1 MQITSYLSFGGNC
14 EDAFTCYAELLGG
27 KIEVMIMFDDMA
39 AKMGASEEWRSKVM
53 HAELVFGD
61 QLVMGTDEPPARRK
75 PPQGMW
81 LTLCFT
87 DLGEAQRIF
96 DALAQD
102 GNITM
107 KLQKTFFRNIHFG
120 QLTDRFGTPWMFRC
134 EPEDG

>member
-87 DLGEAQRIF
+87 DLGEAQRI
-96 DALAQD
+96 L
-102 GNITM
+102 M
-107 KLQKTFFRNIHFG
+107 PWPKTATSR
-120 QLTDRFGTPWMFRC
+120 
-134 EPEDG
+134 